1 MITAIFNRDFPIVQG
16 VTLLFAIMVV
26 VVNLLTDISHAALD
40 PRVRLS

>member
-26 VVNLLTDISHAALD
+26 AVNLLTDIAHAALD
-40 PRVRLS
+40 PRVRLA